1 MMPAPVTPIEEPQTE
16 ELRELYERLSEGGL
30 GLGVL
35 NIFKVIGHN
44 PLLLRNYSRFGTTF
58 FTNAT
63 MLSPRLREVAVLRI
77 GQLTG
82 SEYEFAQHVRIA
94 LMAGL
99 TVEEIAGLQNY
110 DETESFSD
118 LDRAVIR
125 YTDAV
130 SALTGDVSD
139 LARGLKRW
147 LSERELMELT
157 FAIGHWN
164 MVARLLVPLEVAL
177 DEALVAELPAEWREW
192 M

>member
-1 MMPAPVTPIEEPQTE
+1 MPVVSLVEEPQTE
-16 ELRELYERLSEGGL
+16 ELRELYERMSQGGL

-35 NIFKVIGHN
+35 NIFKVLAHN
-44 PLLLRNYSRFGTTF
+44 PLLLRNYARFGTTF

-63 MLSPRLREVAVLRI
+63 SLSPRLREIAVLRI

-82 SEYEFAQHVRIA
+82 SEYEFGQHVRIA

-99 TVEEIAGLQNY
+99 TVEEIAGLQDY
-110 DETESFSD
+110 DETESFSE
-118 LDRAVIR
+118 LERAVIR

-130 SALTGDVSD
+130 SSLAEDASEQ
-139 LARGLKRW
+139 ARGLKRW
-147 LSERELMELT
+147 LSEREIMELT

-164 MVARLLVPLEVAL
+164 MVARLLVPLEVEL

>member
-1 MMPAPVTPIEEPQTE
+1 MNKPVSMIEEPQTE
-16 ELRELYERLSEGGL
+16 ELRDLYERLSQGGL

-35 NIFKVIGHN
+35 NLFKVLAHN
-44 PLLLRNYSRFGTTF
+44 PPLLRNYLRFGTTF
-58 FTNAT
+58 FGGDMA
-63 MLSPRLREVAVLRI
+63 LSPRLREIAVLRI

-82 SEYEFAQHVRIA
+82 SEYEFAQHVRVA

-99 TVEEIAGLQNY
+99 TVQEIAGLQDY

-118 LDRAVIR
+118 LERAVIK

-130 SALTGDVSD
+130 SSLSDDVSQQ
-139 LARGLKRW
+139 ARDLKRW

-164 MVARLLVPLEVAL
+164 MVARVLVPLEVEL

>member
-1 MMPAPVTPIEEPQTE
+1 MSVVSMIEEPQTE
-16 ELRELYERLSEGGL
+16 ELRDLYERLSQGGL

-35 NIFKVIGHN
+35 NLFKVLAHN
-44 PLLLRNYSRFGTTF
+44 PTLLRSYLRFGTVF
-58 FTNAT
+58 FGDA
-63 MLSPRLREVAVLRI
+63 MALSPRLREIAVLRI

-82 SEYEFAQHVRIA
+82 SEYEFAQHVRVA
-94 LMAGL
+94 RMVGL
-99 TVEEIAGLQNY
+99 SDEEIASLQDY
-110 DETESFSD
+110 DETELFSD
-118 LDRAVIR
+118 LERAVIR

-130 SALTGDVSD
+130 SSLSPDVSE
-139 LARGLKRW
+139 LGRGLKRW

-164 MVARLLVPLEVAL
+164 MVARVLVPLEVAL

>member
-1 MMPAPVTPIEEPQTE
+1 MSAPVSLIEEPLTE
-16 ELRELYERLSEGGL
+16 ELRELYERLSQGGL

-35 NIFKVIGHN
+35 NIFKVLAHS
-44 PLLLRNYSRFGTTF
+44 PPLLRNYARFGTTF

-63 MLSPRLREVAVLRI
+63 ALSPRLREIAVLRV
-77 GQLTG
+77 GQITG

-99 TVEEIAGLQNY
+99 TVEEIADLQNY

-118 LDRAVIR
+118 LERAVIK

-130 SALTGDVSD
+130 SSLTPEVPG
-139 LARGLKRW
+139 LARELKRW

-164 MVARLLVPLEVAL
+164 MVARVLVPLEVEL
-177 DEALVAELPAEWREW
+177 DAALVAELPVEWREW

>member
-1 MMPAPVTPIEEPQTE
+1 MNKPVSMIEEPQTE
-16 ELRELYERLSEGGL
+16 ELRDLYERLSQGGL

-35 NIFKVIGHN
+35 NLFKVLAHS
-44 PLLLRNYSRFGTTF
+44 PPLLRNYLRFGTTF
-58 FTNAT
+58 FGGDMA
-63 MLSPRLREVAVLRI
+63 LSPRLREIAVLRI

-82 SEYEFAQHVRIA
+82 SEYEFAQHVRVA

-99 TVEEIAGLQNY
+99 TVQEIAGLQDY

-118 LDRAVIR
+118 LERAVIK

-130 SALTGDVSD
+130 SSLSDDVSQQ
-139 LARGLKRW
+139 ARDLKRW

-164 MVARLLVPLEVAL
+164 MVARILVPLEVEL

>member
-1 MMPAPVTPIEEPQTE
+1 MAVVSLVEEPQTE
-16 ELRELYERLSEGGL
+16 ELRELYERLSQGGL

-35 NIFKVIGHN
+35 NIFKILGHN
-44 PLLLRNYSRFGTTF
+44 PVLLRNYARFGTTF
-58 FTNAT
+58 FSGTALT
-63 MLSPRLREVAVLRI
+63 SRLREIAVLRV

-82 SEYEFAQHVRIA
+82 SEYEFGQHVRIA

-99 TVEEIAGLQNY
+99 SVEEIAGLQNY
-110 DETESFSD
+110 DETESFSE
-118 LDRAVIR
+118 LDRAVIK

-130 SALTGDVSD
+130 SALDEDASEQ
-139 LARGLKRW
+139 ARGLKRW
-147 LSERELMELT
+147 LSEREIMELT

-164 MVARLLVPLEVAL
+164 MVSRLLVPLEVEL

>member
-1 MMPAPVTPIEEPQTE
+1 MSTPVSLIEEPQSD
-16 ELRELYERLSEGGL
+16 ELRDLYERLSQGGL

-35 NIFKVIGHN
+35 NIFKVLAHN
-44 PLLLRNYSRFGTTF
+44 PPLLRNYARFGTTF

-63 MLSPRLREVAVLRI
+63 ALSPRLREIAVLRI

-82 SEYEFAQHVRIA
+82 SEYEFGQHVRIA

-99 TVEEIAGLQNY
+99 TIDEIAGLQNY
-110 DETESFSD
+110 DETESFSE
-118 LDRAVIR
+118 LERVVIR

-130 SALTGDVSD
+130 SSLTPDVPQ
-139 LARGLKRW
+139 LARELRRW

-164 MVARLLVPLEVAL
+164 MVARLLVPLEVPL
-177 DEALVAELPAEWREW
+177 DESLVAELPAEWREW

>member
-1 MMPAPVTPIEEPQTE
+1 MTGPVSLIEEPQTE
-16 ELRELYERLSEGGL
+16 ELKELYERLSQGGL

-35 NIFKVIGHN
+35 NLFKVLAHS
-44 PLLLRNYSRFGTTF
+44 PTLMRSYLRFGTTF
-58 FTNAT
+58 FTDAVT
-63 MLSPRLREVAVLRI
+63 LSPRLREIAVLRV

-82 SEYEFAQHVRIA
+82 SEYEFGQHVRIA
-94 LMAGL
+94 LMAGIA
-99 TVEEIAGLQNY
+99 VEEVAGLQDY
-110 DETESFSD
+110 DEGDLFSE
-118 LDRAVIR
+118 LERAVIR

-130 SALTGDVSD
+130 SLPTPDASE

-164 MVARLLVPLEVAL
+164 MVSRILVPLEVPL
-177 DEALVAELPAEWREW
+177 DEALEAELPAEWREW

>member
-1 MMPAPVTPIEEPQTE
+1 MSAPVTPIEEPQTE
-16 ELRELYERLSEGGL
+16 ELRELYERLSQGGL

-35 NIFKVIGHN
+35 NIFKVLAHS
-44 PLLLRNYSRFGTTF
+44 PLLLRNFASFGTTF

-63 MLSPRLREVAVLRI
+63 MLAPRLREIAVLRI

-94 LMAGL
+94 LAAGL
-99 TVEEIAGLQNY
+99 TVEEIAGLQDY
-110 DETESFSD
+110 DETESFSE
-118 LDRAVIR
+118 LDRAVIK

-130 SALTGDVSD
+130 TALSDDVSD

-157 FAIGHWN
+157 LAIGSWN
-164 MVARLLVPLEVAL
+164 MVARLLIPLEVEL